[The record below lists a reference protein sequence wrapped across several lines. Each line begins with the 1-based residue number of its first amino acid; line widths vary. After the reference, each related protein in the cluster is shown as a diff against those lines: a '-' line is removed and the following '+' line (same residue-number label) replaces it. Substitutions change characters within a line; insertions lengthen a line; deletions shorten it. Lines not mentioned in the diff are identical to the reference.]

1 MLGLI
6 LSKSADRYASLT
18 SQKGLS
24 AQQFISTNNP
34 NTLSSSDKKQITWL
48 LAEPS
53 LALNILDDLPNLH
66 WFQSTWAGVEILLSE
81 NIRKDYL
88 LTNIR
93 GLFAPLMTEYIF
105 AHMLAHE
112 RAIKAHYSAMQNKK
126 WLNEPN
132 GLIRG
137 KTLLIMGV
145 GSIGKG
151 VAQAAKNFG
160 MTTLGLLTTQ
170 RQIQGIDET
179 GTMNELPQ
187 FLARADYVV
196 NILPHTPKTQNMI
209 NATFFSQMKTTAVF
223 INVGRG
229 QTVVEEDLIAALKNQ
244 QIAGAVLDVYKTEPL
259 PTEHPFW
266 DTPNLT
272 LTSHTA
278 APSLPDEVF
287 EIFWRNYLQFKQQ
300 KPLLHQVDFTRGY

>member
-1 MLGLI
+1 MFGLI
-6 LSKSADRYASLT
+6 LSKSADRYAFLA
-18 SQKGLS
+18 SQKGLP

-34 NTLSSSDKKQITWL
+34 NALSSSDKKRISWL

-53 LALNILDDLPNLH
+53 LALNILNDLPNLR
-66 WFQSTWAGVEILLSE
+66 WLQSTWAGVESLLSE

-112 RAIKAHYSAMQNKK
+112 RAIKSHYSAMQHKK

-132 GLIRG
+132 GVIRG

-151 VAQAAKNFG
+151 VAQAAKVFG
-160 MTTLGLLTTQ
+160 MTTLGLLTAQ
-170 RQIQGIDET
+170 RQIEGVDET
-179 GTMNELPQ
+179 GTINQLPQ

-196 NILPHTPKTQNMI
+196 NILPHTPQTQGMI

-229 QTVVEEDLIAALKNQ
+229 QTVTEEDLISALKKQ

-259 PTEHPFW
+259 PTEHLFW
-266 DTPNLT
+266 ETPNLT

-278 APSLPDEVF
+278 APSLPDEIFDV
-287 EIFWRNYLQFKQQ
+287 FWRNYLLFEKQES
-300 KPLLHQVDFTRGY
+300 LLHQVDFTRGY